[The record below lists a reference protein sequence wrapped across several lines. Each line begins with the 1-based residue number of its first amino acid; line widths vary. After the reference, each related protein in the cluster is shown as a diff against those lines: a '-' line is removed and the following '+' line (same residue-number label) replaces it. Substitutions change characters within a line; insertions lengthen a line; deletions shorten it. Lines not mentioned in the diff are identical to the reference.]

1 MELKVIVPSSLKEI
15 TLSQYQRFSMVDG
28 DEEFLTKKMLEIFC
42 NVPIDKL
49 SSVRFKDV
57 SNVFKRISTIM
68 NDKPSVTQKFTLGD
82 KEFGFLPSL
91 NDITYGEFVDL
102 DTYLTDIKNLHKTM
116 SILYRP
122 VIGKVGKHYVI
133 EPYES
138 SDKYSDLMKDAPMNV
153 VMGAVVFFW
162 TLGKDLSIATLN
174 SLEKEMNKKI
184 LADKEHSQNDGD
196 GTLHSIRLVK
206 GILEDLTMYQNYQL
220 GNVLPFYPL
229 KKTKTKQKT
238 TYSKAK

>member
-1 MELKVIVPSSLKEI
+1 M
-15 TLSQYQRFSMVDG
+15 
-28 DEEFLTKKMLEIFC
+28 
-42 NVPIDKL
+42 
-49 SSVRFKDV
+49 
-57 SNVFKRISTIM
+57 
-68 NDKPSVTQKFTLGD
+68 
-82 KEFGFLPSL
+82 
-91 NDITYGEFVDL
+91 
-102 DTYLTDIKNLHKTM
+102 
-116 SILYRP
+116 
-122 VIGKVGKHYVI
+122 
-133 EPYES
+133 
-138 SDKYSDLMKDAPMNV
+138 
-153 VMGAVVFFW
+153 
-162 TLGKDLSIATLN
+162 SIATLN